1 MRKVL
6 WAVLVV
12 GAMLIAAPFA
22 LSMPAKADGGQKM
35 LDDFRPL
42 MQQAE
47 VDKTAAYYY
56 DVFSPLGDVVV
67 PAMTD
72 ENMAKFDAYLAGI
85 SGMKT
90 DAAAFIPGLAQAMG
104 MTEAQVQGFMAAQ
117 YPAMAQM
124 LAALPQME
132 ADFGQLLGLMSD
144 NVDTFQRVPAGLDHY
159 ESLVTTMEGSV
170 GNYADVDSLP
180 NFRLFTWFFVVPGVA
195 LVALAGFGL
204 VSTREPAT
212 AGTRSLLHRQGPRPV
227 HP

>member
-22 LSMPAKADGGQKM
+22 MGMPAKADGGQQM

-42 MQQAE
+42 MQQTQ

-90 DAAAFIPGLAQAMG
+90 DVASFIPGLAQALG
-104 MTEAQVQGFMAAQ
+104 MTEAQVQAFIAAQ

-124 LAALPQME
+124 LANLPQME
-132 ADFGQLLGLMSD
+132 TDFGQLLGLMSS
-144 NVDTFQRVPAGLDHY
+144 NVDTFQQVPAGLDHY
-159 ESLVTTMEGSV
+159 RSLVTTMEGSV
-170 GNYADVDSLP
+170 GNYADADSLP
-180 NFRLFTWFFVVPGVA
+180 NFRLFTWFFVVPGVL

-204 VSTREPAT
+204 FATRQPAA
-212 AGTRSLLHRQGPRPV
+212 AGSRSAVRHQGPRAV
-227 HP
+227 HA